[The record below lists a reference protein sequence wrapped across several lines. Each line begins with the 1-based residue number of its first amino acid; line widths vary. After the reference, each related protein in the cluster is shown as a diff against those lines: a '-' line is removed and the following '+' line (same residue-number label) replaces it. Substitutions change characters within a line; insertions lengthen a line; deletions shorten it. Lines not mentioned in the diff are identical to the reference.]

1 MENSNIKFFFH
12 KNKQK
17 FPESV
22 CDINSGTVNIKL
34 NQPYSAADLRDKK
47 CIHSVED
54 ILKWNRLRLT
64 GHLYQQFEPKI
75 KSFLLL

>member
-47 CIHSVED
+47 MYTFCRGYSQMEQ
-54 ILKWNRLRLT
+54 T
-64 GHLYQQFEPKI
+64 
-75 KSFLLL
+75 